1 MSLKILERFSKFKKF
16 NERKDKMYRNMIKD
30 NDRYKILCGELN
42 GEDCNAENVHGFLC
56 SLKIKTATQEE
67 NGNEVIEEEFTTVV
81 KKSKRRSTS
90 SMFSKRDYSVHNCAT
105 CCEQMVK
112 VLARFYDVLI

>member
-1 MSLKILERFSKFKKF
+1 MLNIFFKKREQKVKQIIF
-16 NERKDKMYRNMIKD
+16 FINDNVRDKMLGRESNV
-30 NDRYKILCGELN
+30 
-42 GEDCNAENVHGFLC
+42 EDCDEENVSRFLC
-56 SLKIKTATQEE
+56 LLKGILATQSG
-67 NGNEVIEEEFTTVV
+67 NRNEVIEEEFTTVV